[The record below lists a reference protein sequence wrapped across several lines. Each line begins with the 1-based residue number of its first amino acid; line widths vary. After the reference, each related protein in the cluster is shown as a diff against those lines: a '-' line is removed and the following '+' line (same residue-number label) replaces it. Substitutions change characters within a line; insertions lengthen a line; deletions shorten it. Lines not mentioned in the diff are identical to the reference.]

1 LSLPHKSKNQRHE
14 EGIMRRWTQENK
26 MLEGTKRTR
35 ECRGPGEEK
44 GRGLGI
50 GIEEKERELATAGFA
65 YHTTHCR

>member
-1 LSLPHKSKNQRHE
+1 
-14 EGIMRRWTQENK
+14 

-35 ECRGPGEEK
+35 ECRGSGEEK

>member
-1 LSLPHKSKNQRHE
+1 
-14 EGIMRRWTQENK
+14 MRRWTQENK